1 MFDQFVKDVSGE
13 QMYLIFSLWIFLV
26 FFVVV
31 SFLLFITKKSHVD
44 RMSDLPLEEDGTSDS
59 IKSLTL

>member
-13 QMYLIFSLWIFLV
+13 QIYLIFSLWIFLV

-31 SFLLFITKKSHVD
+31 SILLYITKKQHVD
-44 RMSDLPLEEDGTSDS
+44 RMSDLPLDDGTLEPINS
-59 IKSLTL
+59 

>member
-31 SFLLFITKKSHVD
+31 SILLYITKKQHVD
-44 RMSDLPLEEDGTSDS
+44 RMSDLPLDDGTLEPT
-59 IKSLTL
+59 KL

>member
-26 FFVVV
+26 FFIVV
-31 SFLLFITKKSHVD
+31 SFLLYITKKQHVD
-44 RMSDLPLEEDGTSDS
+44 RMSDLPLDDGTADS
-59 IKSLTL
+59 NQPLIS

>member
-1 MFDQFVKDVSGE
+1 MFDQFVKNVSGE

-31 SFLLFITKKSHVD
+31 SILLFITKKQHTD
-44 RMSDLPLEEDGTSDS
+44 RMSELPLEDGLLNPSKS
-59 IKSLTL
+59 IES

>member
-13 QMYLIFSLWIFLV
+13 QMYLILSLWIFLV

-31 SFLLFITKKSHVD
+31 SILLFITKKQHVD
-44 RMSDLPLEEDGTSDS
+44 RMSDLPLEDGTLDS
-59 IKSLTL
+59 TQPLPL

>member
-1 MFDQFVKDVSGE
+1 MFDQFVKDVSGK

-31 SFLLFITKKSHVD
+31 SIMLFITKKQHID
-44 RMSDLPLEEDGTSDS
+44 HMSALPLEDGVSGSTQ
-59 IKSLTL
+59 SLP

>member
-13 QMYLIFSLWIFLV
+13 QIYLIFSLWIFLV

-31 SFLLFITKKSHVD
+31 SFLLFITKKQHVAY
-44 RMSDLPLEEDGTSDS
+44 MSDLPLDDGTADS
-59 IKSLTL
+59 TQPLPL

>member
-1 MFDQFVKDVSGE
+1 MFDQFVKNVSGE

-31 SFLLFITKKSHVD
+31 SILLFITKKQHVD
-44 RMSDLPLEEDGTSDS
+44 RMSDLPLEDGTSVPTQ
-59 IKSLTL
+59 SLTS

>member
-31 SFLLFITKKSHVD
+31 SILLYITKKQHVD
-44 RMSDLPLEEDGTSDS
+44 RMSDLPLDDGTLQSQQS
-59 IKSLTL
+59 AAL

>member
-1 MFDQFVKDVSGE
+1 MFDQFVKDVTGE

-31 SFLLFITKKSHVD
+31 SILLFITKKQHVD
-44 RMSDLPLEEDGTSDS
+44 RMSDLPLEDGTADS
-59 IKSLTL
+59 TQPISL

>member
-1 MFDQFVKDVSGE
+1 MFDQFVKNVSGE

-31 SFLLFITKKSHVD
+31 SVLLFITKKQHTD
-44 RMSDLPLEEDGTSDS
+44 RMSELPLEDGVLNPSKS
-59 IKSLTL
+59 IES

>member
-1 MFDQFVKDVSGE
+1 MFEQFVKNVSGE

-31 SFLLFITKKSHVD
+31 SILLFITKKQHTD
-44 RMSDLPLEEDGTSDS
+44 RMSDLPLEDGTINS
-59 IKSLTL
+59 IQNLQL

>member
-1 MFDQFVKDVSGE
+1 MFDQFVNNVSGK

-31 SFLLFITKKSHVD
+31 SIMLFITKKQHTD
-44 RMSDLPLEEDGTSDS
+44 RMSALPLEDGVSGSTQ
-59 IKSLTL
+59 SLPQ

>member
-13 QMYLIFSLWIFLV
+13 QIYLIFSLWIFLV

-31 SFLLFITKKSHVD
+31 SIMLFITKKQHVD
-44 RMSDLPLEEDGTSDS
+44 RMSDLPLEDGTAAPTQPL
-59 IKSLTL
+59 SL

>member
-31 SFLLFITKKSHVD
+31 SILLFITKKQHID
-44 RMSDLPLEEDGTSDS
+44 RMSDLPLDDG
-59 IKSLTL
+59 SLEPTNL

>member
-1 MFDQFVKDVSGE
+1 MFDQFVKNVSGE

-31 SFLLFITKKSHVD
+31 SILLFITKKQHVD
-44 RMSDLPLEEDGTSDS
+44 RMSDLPLEDGTSDS
-59 IKSLTL
+59 PQTSPL

>member
-1 MFDQFVKDVSGE
+1 MFDQFVKDVSGK

-31 SFLLFITKKSHVD
+31 SILLFITQKKHVD
-44 RMSDLPLEEDGTSDS
+44 RMSELPLEDGTEESTQ
-59 IKSLTL
+59 SLQL

>member
-1 MFDQFVKDVSGE
+1 MFDQFVKNVSGE

-31 SFLLFITKKSHVD
+31 CFLLYITKKQHID
-44 RMSDLPLEEDGTSDS
+44 EMSELPLEDGTIESPQTIIS
-59 IKSLTL
+59 

>member
-1 MFDQFVKDVSGE
+1 MFDQFVKNVSGE

-31 SFLLFITKKSHVD
+31 SILLFITKKQHVD
-44 RMSDLPLEEDGTSDS
+44 RMSDLPLEDGTSN
-59 IKSLTL
+59 

>member
-1 MFDQFVKDVSGE
+1 MFDQFVKNVSGE

-31 SFLLFITKKSHVD
+31 SFLLFITKKQHTD
-44 RMSDLPLEEDGTSDS
+44 RMSELPLEDGVLNQPKFIES
-59 IKSLTL
+59 